1 MSCNMENKTIK
12 EMFKGF
18 YQLSEEDFSELWEH
32 GTFVFDTNV
41 LLNLYRYKNETSTAI
56 IEIIKNLG
64 DRVWVP
70 HHVLLEFHRNRL
82 EVIADQNKKVNDIKK
97 VSRILLRVLRINLVS
112 YN

>member
-1 MSCNMENKTIK
+1 MENKTIK

-18 YQLSEEDFSELWEH
+18 YQLSEEDFSEIWEH

-64 DRVWVP
+64 DPLAVP
-70 HHVLLEFHRNRL
+70 GRARFRSEPQRP
-82 EVIADQNKKVNDIKK
+82 D
-97 VSRILLRVLRINLVS
+97 
-112 YN
+112 